1 MAMTPE
7 ELAALRQEVN
17 RIRAT
22 FNKPRPAY
30 TLPAARPDSRTYGG
44 YTIDQLYNALAKAE
58 TGSHSNPWIRTE
70 VAPDGGSTA
79 YGPVQLTL
87 STAAD
92 FVQRHPKA
100 MRPYQAYWSNVF
112 KPQGTLF
119 RYYGR
124 EPKRDGYDRRFDYHQ
139 RPDPAAASRLR
150 KRVFNTPDPQQRQPL
165 VDQLRNMYSVGTGL
179 THTDTD
185 RKAYE
190 GMSKDIMRIMAGEI
204 EAKYGKQFLPA
215 FVKRWRGATPSEE
228 YSNKV
233 MNALKQYRKPQ
244 LVEAK

>member
-44 YTIDQLYNALAKAE
+44 YTIDQLYNALANAE
-58 TGSHSNPWIRTE
+58 TGSHSNPWIRTTE
-70 VAPDGGSTA
+70 APKDGSTA

-87 STAAD
+87 GTAGD
-92 FVQRHPKA
+92 FMRRYPKA
-100 MRPYQAYWSNVF
+100 MKPYQAYWNNVF

-124 EPKRDGYDRRFDYHQ
+124 EPKREGYDPRFDYHQ
-139 RPDPAAASRLR
+139 RPDAVAASRLR
-150 KRVFNTPDPQQRQPL
+150 KQVFSTPDLQQRQPL

-190 GMSKDIMRIMAGEI
+190 GMTREIMRTMAGEI
-204 EAKYGKQFLPA
+204 KEPDNKQFLNA
-215 FVKRWRGATPSEE
+215 FLKRWRGATPTED

-233 MNALKQYRKPQ
+233 RRILKGR
-244 LVEAK
+244 